1 MGGGRDVFSKNWKMG
16 TNRNPR
22 TSVVTSTGVHT
33 VTREL
38 CLPIRPRKDI
48 QTYLFPE
55 VTGPEQ
61 LSLGS
66 VT

>member
-1 MGGGRDVFSKNWKMG
+1 M
-16 TNRNPR
+16 
-22 TSVVTSTGVHT
+22 
-33 VTREL
+33 TREL